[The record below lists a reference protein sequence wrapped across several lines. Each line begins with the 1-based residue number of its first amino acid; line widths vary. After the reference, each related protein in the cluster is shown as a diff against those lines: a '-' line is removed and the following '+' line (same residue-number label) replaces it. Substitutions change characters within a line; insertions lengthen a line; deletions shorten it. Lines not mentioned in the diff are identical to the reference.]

1 MHIWHGVK
9 TRTRKAVSPVVGF
22 ITTLMLLAIIA
33 LLAFVFLVFS
43 RVVAH

>member
-1 MHIWHGVK
+1 MHIWHGA
-9 TRTRKAVSPVVGF
+9 RARGRKAVSPVVGF